1 MGWLTGF
8 EPATPD
14 TTNRCSN
21 QLSYSH
27 HPGKRRLLNSTGG
40 APCQCFLK
48 HSCVNAAGD
57 PKHFEIS
64 DWISFVFPVRP
75 LFEAIFLTF
84 VRVSLGHG
92 AMNRIENAFAKAK
105 SEGRSAFVSYVCA
118 GDPDRETSL
127 DVCRTLIASGVDVLE
142 LGVPFSD
149 PLADGLTNQLA
160 AQRALESG
168 TTREDVFDL
177 VRAIRNENDTVPV
190 VLYTYYNL
198 MFSGGLDAYIAEAKE
213 AGVDGL
219 LFLDLPPEEAEDYMM
234 ACEKVGM
241 KTVFLL
247 APTTPVERVAYIAG
261 FTTGFIYY
269 VSRTGVTG
277 VRDDLAD
284 DLKEMVDMIKSN
296 SDKPLVVGFGIHSRE
311 QVKAVSDL
319 ADGVVVGSAIVN
331 TIKDNLGNRDA
342 ILERMGVL
350 VRDLVEGTKTG

>member
-1 MGWLTGF
+1 
-8 EPATPD
+8 
-14 TTNRCSN
+14 
-21 QLSYSH
+21 
-27 HPGKRRLLNSTGG
+27 
-40 APCQCFLK
+40 
-48 HSCVNAAGD
+48 
-57 PKHFEIS
+57 
-64 DWISFVFPVRP
+64 
-75 LFEAIFLTF
+75 
-84 VRVSLGHG
+84 
-92 AMNRIENAFAKAK
+92 
-105 SEGRSAFVSYVCA
+105 
-118 GDPDRETSL
+118 
-127 DVCRTLIASGVDVLE
+127 LIASGVDVLE

-177 VRAIRNENDTVPV
+177 VRAIRKENDTLPV

-219 LFLDLPPEEAEDYMM
+219 LFLDLHPEEAEDYMM
-234 ACEKVGM
+234 AFEKVGM

-342 ILERMGVL
+342 ILERMGFG
-350 VRDLVEGTKTG
+350 EGLGRGNEDWINWVWNISAVGEASDHAFRAATDRLGDTRLRQRYSRIKKARSKSRLLKI